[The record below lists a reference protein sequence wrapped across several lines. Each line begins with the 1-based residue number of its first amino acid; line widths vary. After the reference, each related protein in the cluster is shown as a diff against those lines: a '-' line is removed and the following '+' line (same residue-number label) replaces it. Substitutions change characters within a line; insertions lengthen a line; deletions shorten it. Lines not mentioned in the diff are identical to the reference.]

1 MSLLIRFYLV
11 FYVKKV
17 KEGTQAIEFN
27 LFKFSE
33 FCSISSKIIWSEDM
47 NAVIKCYEEWASITV
62 EKVNVEM

>member
-1 MSLLIRFYLV
+1 MSLLIRIIFSILC
-11 FYVKKV
+11 KKT

-27 LFKFSE
+27 LLKFSE

-62 EKVNVEM
+62 EKVNVEI

>member
-11 FYVKKV
+11 FYVKKT
-17 KEGTQAIEFN
+17 KDGTQAIEFN
-27 LFKFSE
+27 LLTFSE
-33 FCSISSKIIWSEDM
+33 FRPSPQKNIWSEDT